1 MRVGIVTSCLLLGVS
16 ISGACSVESIW
27 VRAERRAADSKNW
40 ALIVEAR
47 GGASMR
53 ITTTGA
59 AHVFKGEEAQTTTCH
74 PLTDTALTQLEGN
87 LVVEDETVLVHA
99 ELFEE
104 ADCGGDSI
112 DNDFF
117 EAATSGEL
125 SLIHI

>member
-1 MRVGIVTSCLLLGVS
+1 
-16 ISGACSVESIW
+16 
-27 VRAERRAADSKNW
+27 
-40 ALIVEAR
+40 
-47 GGASMR
+47 MR

-117 EAATSGEL
+117 EAATSGEGGGGGAGGSGGTGGMGGDAGSGGDAAGGGGGGVGGAGGGTGGL
-125 SLIHI
+125 GAGGSANGGTGGA